1 MAIGAGFDGRN
12 APAQVDGVPWRY
24 VLGIAAR
31 VGTLQG
37 RRIMRPHYG
46 LDLSDRVGRNLEPP
60 DFRDIRS
67 RVRRALAGLADET
80 RTSIEVVPGDNR
92 IRVRVTVG
100 DDE

>member
-1 MAIGAGFDGRN
+1 MAIDVGLDGRD
-12 APAQVDGVPWRY
+12 APARVDGVRWQY
-24 VLGIAAR
+24 SLGIAAR

-37 RRIMRPHYG
+37 RQIMRPDYG

-60 DFRDIRS
+60 DFRAIRS
-67 RVRRALAGLADET
+67 RVRKALEGLADDT
-80 RTSIEVVPGDNR
+80 RTSIEVQAADNL